1 MAEQQKAGR
10 DVKPEARADEPKA
23 TAARKA
29 DDAAEPKDRRPR
41 DNRKV
46 LRGVQIPA
54 GGNSTEM
61 RTYHG
66 ETEEDLDALEESLTP
81 EQAERLKESGDIEGD
96 WKAKGKPAPPMRG
109 SKAMRDAENQSR
121 TQEGDLAAL
130 NDARTENEK
139 LKAQLAKLE
148 REAKDRQ

>member
-1 MAEQQKAGR
+1 MADQPKAGK
-10 DVKPEARADEPKA
+10 DVKPEQKADEPKA
-23 TAARKA
+23 TARKA
-29 DDAAEPKDRRPR
+29 DDGDRRPR

-66 ETEEDLDALEESLTP
+66 ETEEDLDALEEALTP

-96 WKAKGKPAPPMRG
+96 WKAKGKAAPPMRG
-109 SKAMRDAENQSR
+109 SKVMRDAENQSR
-121 TQEGDLAAL
+121 TQDGDLAAL

-139 LKAQLAKLE
+139 LKAQVAKLE
-148 REAKDRQ
+148 REAKERQ

>member
-1 MAEQQKAGR
+1 MADQPKAGK
-10 DVKPEARADEPKA
+10 DVKPEQKADEPKA
-23 TAARKA
+23 TTARKA
-29 DDAAEPKDRRPR
+29 DDDRRPR

-61 RTYHG
+61 RTFHG
-66 ETEEDLDALEESLTP
+66 ETEEDLDALEAALTP

>member
-1 MAEQQKAGR
+1 
-10 DVKPEARADEPKA
+10 
-23 TAARKA
+23 
-29 DDAAEPKDRRPR
+29 
-41 DNRKV
+41 V

-61 RTYHG
+61 RTFHG
-66 ETEEDLDALEESLTP
+66 ETEEDLDALEAALTP

-109 SKAMRDAENQSR
+109 SRVLRDAENQSR

-139 LKAQLAKLE
+139 LKAQVAKLE